1 MVAREG
7 FVGGRLVASIGFV
20 SWMVGRVSPGGWP
33 SRWEDVVA
41 MAAGSGPVDSGLS
54 EWGVVTA
61 AMMVEMVFVGGRP
74 SG

>member
-1 MVAREG
+1 MVA
-7 FVGGRLVASIGFV
+7 V
-20 SWMVGRVSPGGWP
+20 
-33 SRWEDVVA
+33 
-41 MAAGSGPVDSGLS
+41 AAGSGPVDSGLS